1 MKKLYPFLLLV
12 LLPLFTLA
20 QDKVTAPAA
29 IWPELQVNYGI
40 GEDGL
45 LFFRNQYRINTDT
58 RYNDLRETG
67 PLSTFERI
75 ELALGYE
82 HTFTD
87 HWRGGA
93 MLRYAAEDYPKSA
106 FGALFLRHNGSIKSL
121 FFNKQVMAEYVNQE
135 NLDASVRF
143 RLTGELG
150 KQFPLRSKFITPSIS
165 YEALLLSGLGKD
177 ENMETQERGIDR
189 TRLRINITYELT
201 DKLRLTPY
209 FMRQTNYYYALV
221 SPVYNEEE
229 QLIEEGYT
237 TKRNRIS
244 PVVGLELKYTI
255 NKVANTAS
263 ITY

>member
-12 LLPLFTLA
+12 LLPLFTQA
-20 QDKVTAPAA
+20 QDKVSAPAA
-29 IWPELQVNYGI
+29 IWPELQVNYGV
-40 GEDGL
+40 GEEGL
-45 LFFRNQYRINTDT
+45 LFFRNQYRINTDS
-58 RYNDLRETG
+58 RYNDLQETG
-67 PLSTFERI
+67 PLSIFERV

-87 HWRGGA
+87 HWRGGL
-93 MLRYAAEDYPKSA
+93 MLRYAAEDFPQTT

-121 FFNKQVMAEYVNQE
+121 YFNKQVMAEYVKQE
-135 NLDASVRF
+135 NLGASVRF

-150 KQFPLRSKFITPSIS
+150 KRFPFRSKFITPSIS
-165 YEALLLSGLGKD
+165 YEALLLSGIGRD
-177 ENMETQERGIDR
+177 ENIEAQERGIDR
-189 TRLRINITYELT
+189 TRLRANVTYELT
-201 DKLRLTPY
+201 NKLRLTPY

-221 SPVYNEEE
+221 SPVYDEEE

-255 NKVANTAS
+255 NKTTKTAS